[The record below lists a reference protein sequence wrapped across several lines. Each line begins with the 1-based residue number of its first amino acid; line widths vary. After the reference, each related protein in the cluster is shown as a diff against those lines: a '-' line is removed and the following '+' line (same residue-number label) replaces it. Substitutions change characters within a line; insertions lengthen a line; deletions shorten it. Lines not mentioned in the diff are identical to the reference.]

1 MHTHTHITRRRWEMR
16 RGQKKLFHSQWLP
29 FAVLPKY
36 RWWSHG
42 CERVQKWSLFFK
54 HTLHYTYAMPASE
67 GGRVKGAAEV
77 PFSGAE
83 QVPTHLQ
90 HTTDEAGKKNSQ
102 ASMINMSQ
110 CCTSTDVDHRL
121 AWECNIMFFTRHTPT
136 KQHFASGVI
145 DYVNRP
151 TLKLVHRMNG
161 AGPSK

>member
-121 AWECNIMFFTRHTPT
+121 AWECEIMFPLQDIHQQNHTLWGDRLCQPSHP
-136 KQHFASGVI
+136 QVGASNEWGRAI
-145 DYVNRP
+145 
-151 TLKLVHRMNG
+151 
-161 AGPSK
+161 